1 MHDQMSFHNTLQ
13 DFALIKT
20 TSVGRPHSRSW
31 GGGRLDWEE
40 GRRHFSS
47 GRQLPPG
54 WRTFTHFVA
63 YHAFY
68 DLFKIPK
75 ITEAELNELSRWSRR
90 PCLSSSLRPT
100 TSTSR
105 SAPFLTFST
114 SKSFILTPGSLG
126 PHLQG
131 CCQQDQRWVFIA
143 QQSIIKTGKSVEEL
157 RDIFNFDNLTATL
170 DATLEEEVLI
180 FPPWIFS
187 KLYLYCGRCKM

>member
-1 MHDQMSFHNTLQ
+1 MTKCHFIIPCKTLL
-13 DFALIKT
+13 ALIKT
-20 TSVGRPHSRSW
+20 TSVGRPHSCSW

-90 PCLSSSLRPT
+90 PCLSSSLPPT

-143 QQSIIKTGKSVEEL
+143 QQSIIKNRQVCWGAEGHLQLWQLDRNPGRNPGGGGLDFSSLKL
-157 RDIFNFDNLTATL
+157 LKTL
-170 DATLEEEVLI
+170 SLLWQV
-180 FPPWIFS
+180 
-187 KLYLYCGRCKM
+187 